1 MTETATNPLQPF
13 VNLAQANMAA
23 LTKFSTSP
31 EISTFAFAQAQRFLE
46 QGPAAA
52 AQAVQTGA
60 FSELAQGLA
69 QNWQRFAGE
78 LMQAQLDW
86 IGQSQASFLQ
96 QAQAAGENVVDVST
110 RRRRGA

>member
-1 MTETATNPLQPF
+1 MTESASGALQPF

-52 AQAVQTGA
+52 AQSLQTGA
-60 FSELAQGLA
+60 FSELAQGLV

-78 LMQAQLDW
+78 VMQAQLDW
-86 IGQSQASFLQ
+86 IGQSQAGFMQ
-96 QAQAAGENVVDVST
+96 QAQAAGDNVVDVAQ
-110 RRRRGA
+110 RRRRA

>member
-1 MTETATNPLQPF
+1 MAESASSPLQPF

-23 LTKFSTSP
+23 LNKFSTSP
-31 EISTFAFAQAQRFLE
+31 EVSTMAFAQAQRFLE

-52 AQAVQTGA
+52 AQGLQTGA

-69 QNWQRFAGE
+69 QNWQRFASE

-86 IGQSQASFLQ
+86 IGQSQAALMQ
-96 QAQAAGENVVDVST
+96 QVQAAGDNVVDVTT
-110 RRRRGA
+110 RRKRA